1 MKKIEILKFQNTQ
14 IEMNTVRKTEKNKIK
29 RAHLYYKYTGFY
41 SFVGESLKKAIIPII
56 LVVAALIVV
65 DTYVVDFSDLFTYV
79 TETYAPINILL
90 VFLASES
97 LLGLVPPEIFIA
109 WSDKM
114 PQPILYLTLLAALS
128 YIGGIISFFIGK
140 WIFTIPRVYDYME
153 GKMKKHLKHIR
164 KWGGFLIV
172 VGALLPIPFS
182 MTSMAAG
189 MIHYKFKNYLLFGLL
204 RFVRFYLYA
213 LAIFNLV

>member
-1 MKKIEILKFQNTQ
+1 
-14 IEMNTVRKTEKNKIK
+14 MNTIKKSETNKLK

-41 SFVGESLKKAIIPII
+41 SFVGQSLKKAIIPIV
-56 LVVAALIVV
+56 LVIAALIVL
-65 DTYVVDFSDLFTYV
+65 DLYVVDFSNLFTHI
-79 TETYAPINILL
+79 TETYAPLNILL

-114 PQPILYLTLLAALS
+114 PEPLLYLTLLASLS
-128 YIGGIISFFIGK
+128 YLGGIISYFIGK
-140 WIFTIPRVYDYME
+140 WIFTIPSVYAYME
-153 GKMKKHLKHIR
+153 GKMKKHLKQIR

-172 VGALLPIPFS
+172 VGALLPIPYS

-189 MIHYKFKNYLLFGLL
+189 MIHYKFSNYLLFGLL

-213 LAIFNLV
+213 VAIFSLL

>member
-1 MKKIEILKFQNTQ
+1 MS
-14 IEMNTVRKTEKNKIK
+14 TVRRTETNKLK

-41 SFVGESLKKAIIPII
+41 SFVGQSLRKALLPIV
-56 LVVAALIVV
+56 LVVAGLIVL
-65 DTYVVDFSDLFTYV
+65 DLYVVDFSALFTYI

-90 VFLASES
+90 IFLASES

-114 PQPILYLTLLAALS
+114 PEPVLYLTLLAALS
-128 YIGGIISFFIGK
+128 YLGGIFSYFIGK
-140 WIFTIPRVYDYME
+140 WIFTLPKVYAYME
-153 GKMKKHLKHIR
+153 GKMKKHLRHIR

-189 MIHYKFKNYLLFGLL
+189 MIGYRFRNYLLFGLL

-213 LAIFNLV
+213 VAIFSLV

>member
-1 MKKIEILKFQNTQ
+1 
-14 IEMNTVRKTEKNKIK
+14 MNTIRKSETNKLK
-29 RAHLYYKYTGFY
+29 RTHLYYKYTGFY
-41 SFVGESLKKAIIPII
+41 SFVWQSLKQAIIPI
-56 LVVAALIVV
+56 LFVVALLVIL
-65 DTYVVDFSDLFTYV
+65 DKYVVDFSDLFTYITV
-79 TETYAPINILL
+79 TYAPLNILL

-114 PQPILYLTLLAALS
+114 PQPILYLTLLATLS
-128 YIGGIISFFIGK
+128 YIGGIISYFIGK
-140 WIFTIPRVYDYME
+140 WIFTIPRVYAYME

-164 KWGGFLIV
+164 RWGGFLIV

-204 RFVRFYLYA
+204 RFARFYLYA
-213 LAIFNLV
+213 IAIFSLL

>member
-1 MKKIEILKFQNTQ
+1 
-14 IEMNTVRKTEKNKIK
+14 MNTVRKSETNKFK

-41 SFVGESLKKAIIPII
+41 SFVGHSLKKAIIPII
-56 LVVAALIVV
+56 LVIVALIVL
-65 DTYVVDFSDLFTYV
+65 DLYVIDFSNVFTYV
-79 TETYAPINILL
+79 TETYAPLNILF

-97 LLGLVPPEIFIA
+97 LFGLVPPEIFIA

-114 PQPILYLTLLAALS
+114 PQPMLYLTILASLS
-128 YIGGIISFFIGK
+128 YLGGIISYFIGK
-140 WIFTIPRVYDYME
+140 WILRIPRVYDYVE
-153 GKMKKHLKHIR
+153 VKMKKHLKQIQ

-172 VGALLPIPFS
+172 VGALLPIPYS

-189 MIHYKFKNYLLFGLL
+189 TINYKFRNYLLFGLL

-213 LAIFNLV
+213 IAIFSLV